1 VHKILICNNLKEKRL
16 KKRKRKGIKL
26 LVGRGGGSGP
36 AGRRARASARLRR
49 PSCGPRQETARA
61 REGDGVS
68 AGPTCQRERKGGGNG
83 ASGRR
88 RGEPAV
94 RVGEPGRW
102 WARWRFAASDPVLGQ
117 RVGALAR
124 GGAGKPRGGLNLARG
139 GWEGAVH
146 GEVAEL
152 RGRSRRR

>member
-1 VHKILICNNLKEKRL
+1 VGGDLAQPGAGHARARGCAGPAVAQGRRRRGRARGTASPRGPHARES
-16 KKRKRKGIKL
+16 
-26 LVGRGGGSGP
+26 GRGGG
-36 AGRRARASARLRR
+36 
-49 PSCGPRQETARA
+49 T
-61 REGDGVS
+61 
-68 AGPTCQRERKGGGNG
+68 G

-124 GGAGKPRGGLNLARG
+124 GGAGKPRGRLNLARG